1 MERDKKRQTDR
12 HMTRDL
18 ECQEFQKRGERKRER
33 ERERERKKERDILQM
48 CTHLY
53 LYFFTVTR
61 SSLLALS
68 SHVGLSLSL
77 SLSLLCVCTNVDVY
91 SYVVL
96 YSSLPPL
103 FLSHSHRHTL
113 TQWNRAKLSMS
124 CNYQTVARKKTQ
136 KEPHRNTRMR
146 VRAHTH
152 KPACTQ
158 RDIN

>member
-33 ERERERKKERDILQM
+33 EREKERKKERDILQM

-77 SLSLLCVCTNVDVY
+77 SLSLSLCVCTNVDVY

-103 FLSHSHRHTL
+103 FLSLSL
-113 TQWNRAKLSMS
+113 TDI
-124 CNYQTVARKKTQ
+124 
-136 KEPHRNTRMR
+136 
-146 VRAHTH
+146 HTH
-152 KPACTQ
+152 SGTEQNYRCQATTRLWPEKMLKKSLMETRACACELTRTNPRAQ
-158 RDIN
+158 KGI